1 MLRLARLLL
10 SLLLLCPL
18 ASVSAASP
26 AAAPEEDLGE
36 GLHMPYDG
44 HPLAMLLQPTLDA
57 RYLPAGLDNEAAIRR
72 AVADGT
78 LREPLYPSLQL
89 ADDRAFVWLSQFG
102 HSTLGM
108 HSNTLV
114 RCAGTTGFRL
124 LLDSD
129 DCADAHAPSLHFEGP
144 TDTELVCREC
154 AGVGIPERWQRQAPG
169 AQCALP
175 RWNLDAARLQY
186 DAWLTR
192 FDHDLQPFL
201 HGASEALWKGQGLT
215 LRTSLVPRSRATAT
229 LFSMSTAPEALGASL
244 GLDEATPYGDL
255 LPRLLALLKTAE
267 VAGRGG
273 TYPEPLPAFSA
284 LCAEVWYLRI
294 PAGGTVDASPVPAD
308 TLERDGYPFITVMR
322 DGDRIVLTGLSRELV
337 QRLLTGPDP
346 E

>member
-26 AAAPEEDLGE
+26 AAAPEDDLDE
-36 GLHMPYDG
+36 GLQMPYDG

-108 HSNTLV
+108 HGNTLV

-186 DAWLTR
+186 DA
-192 FDHDLQPFL
+192 
-201 HGASEALWKGQGLT
+201 G
-215 LRTSLVPRSRATAT
+215 
-229 LFSMSTAPEALGASL
+229 
-244 GLDEATPYGDL
+244 
-255 LPRLLALLKTAE
+255 
-267 VAGRGG
+267 
-273 TYPEPLPAFSA
+273 
-284 LCAEVWYLRI
+284 
-294 PAGGTVDASPVPAD
+294 
-308 TLERDGYPFITVMR
+308 
-322 DGDRIVLTGLSRELV
+322 
-337 QRLLTGPDP
+337 
-346 E
+346 

>member
-1 MLRLARLLL
+1 MSRLAPLLL
-10 SLLLLCPL
+10 SLLLIFPL
-18 ASVSAASP
+18 ATVGAASP
-26 AAAPEEDLGE
+26 TAVPAEDLGE

-44 HPLAMLLQPTLDA
+44 HPLAMLLRPTLDA
-57 RYLPAGLDNEAAIRR
+57 RYLPAGLDSEAAIRR

-89 ADDRAFVWLSQFG
+89 ANDRAFVWLSQFG
-102 HSTLGM
+102 RSTLGM

-124 LLDSD
+124 LLGSE
-129 DCADAHAPSLHFEGP
+129 DCADAQAPSLHFEGP

-175 RWNLDAARLQY
+175 HWNLDAARLQY
-186 DAWLTR
+186 RAWLKR

-201 HGASEALWKGQGLT
+201 HGASEALWKGQGLS
-215 LRTSLVPRSRATAT
+215 LRTSVVPRSRATAT
-229 LFSMSTAPEALGASL
+229 LFAMSTAPEAVSASIGMEDAEL
-244 GLDEATPYGDL
+244 HGDL

-273 TYPEPLPAFSA
+273 TYPEPLPAYSA
-284 LCAEVWYLRI
+284 LCAEVWYLRN
-294 PAGGTVDASPVPAD
+294 PTGGMVDASLVPGD
-308 TLERDGYPFITVMR
+308 ILERDGYPFITVMR

>member
-1 MLRLARLLL
+1 
-10 SLLLLCPL
+10 
-18 ASVSAASP
+18 
-26 AAAPEEDLGE
+26 
-36 GLHMPYDG
+36 
-44 HPLAMLLQPTLDA
+44 
-57 RYLPAGLDNEAAIRR
+57 
-72 AVADGT
+72 
-78 LREPLYPSLQL
+78 
-89 ADDRAFVWLSQFG
+89 
-102 HSTLGM
+102 
-108 HSNTLV
+108 
-114 RCAGTTGFRL
+114 
-124 LLDSD
+124 
-129 DCADAHAPSLHFEGP
+129 
-144 TDTELVCREC
+144 
-154 AGVGIPERWQRQAPG
+154 VGIPERWQRQAPG

-186 DAWLTR
+186 GAWLKR

-201 HGASEALWKGQGLT
+201 HGANEALWKGQGLT

-229 LFSMSTAPEALGASL
+229 LFSMSTAPETLGASL
-244 GLDEATPYGDL
+244 GLDDATSHGDL